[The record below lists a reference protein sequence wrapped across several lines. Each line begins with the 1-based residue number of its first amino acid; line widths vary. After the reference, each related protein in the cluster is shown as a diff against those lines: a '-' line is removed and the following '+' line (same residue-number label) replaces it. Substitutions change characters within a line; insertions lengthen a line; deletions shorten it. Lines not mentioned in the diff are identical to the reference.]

1 MNTQLIPGGSPDGAM
16 SWLLIT
22 AAGVTLFSLALAW
35 LGSLIIYGR
44 IAALKNVFP
53 ATHNLI
59 RCHVDY
65 LIMAALLGLVYFSCL
80 HLGIVLPTAMVVI
93 LCLGVIYN
101 PIGFFFQAIDPGF
114 GKSETVAG
122 RVMVLLGFLPATLG
136 FGYAMIVIMT
146 RLL

>member
-1 MNTQLIPGGSPDGAM
+1 MP
-16 SWLLIT
+16 WLLIT

-44 IAALKNVFP
+44 IEALRKIFP

-65 LIMAALLGLVYFSCL
+65 LIMATLLGLVYFSCL
-80 HLGIVLPTAMVVI
+80 HLGIVLPTVMVVV
-93 LCLGVIYN
+93 LCIGVIYN
-101 PIGFFFQAIDPGF
+101 PLGFIFQAMDPNF
-114 GKSETVAG
+114 GKSESVAG
-122 RVMVLLGFLPATLG
+122 RLFVLTGFLPATLG
-136 FGYAMIVIMT
+136 FAYAMIAILA

>member
-1 MNTQLIPGGSPDGAM
+1 MEQPISPASWSVVSM

-22 AAGVTLFSLALAW
+22 AAGVTIFSLLLAW
-35 LGSLIIYGR
+35 LGSLIIYGK
-44 IAALKNVFP
+44 IATLRRVFP

-80 HLGIVLPTAMVVI
+80 HLAIALPPWIIVT
-93 LCLGVIYN
+93 LCIGVIYN
-101 PIGFFFQAIDPGF
+101 PLGFLFQAIDPNF
-114 GKSETVAG
+114 GKSDTVAG
-122 RVMVLLGFLPATLG
+122 RTAVCLGFIPATLG
-136 FGYAMIVIMT
+136 FGYAMIMVLG